1 MSVLTDL
8 KVPGIVHHG
17 HHHSPKD
24 ATIRA
29 SPSIQSRELERVQD
43 EVSAFSSS
51 LNRQESSNNTPST
64 VLQEQ
69 GDRDGEGLY
78 TTIEKF
84 DDMSKTRVGI
94 ILFR

>member
-29 SPSIQSRELERVQD
+29 SPSREVERVPD

-51 LNRQESSNNTPST
+51 LNRQESSNNTRST